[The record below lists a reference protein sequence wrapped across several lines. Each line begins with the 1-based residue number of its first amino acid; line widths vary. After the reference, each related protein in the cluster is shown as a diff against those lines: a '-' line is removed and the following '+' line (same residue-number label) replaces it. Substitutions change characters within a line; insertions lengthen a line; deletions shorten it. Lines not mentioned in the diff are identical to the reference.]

1 MTYKFFRLEEFNCT
15 HTNLNKMDHEFLVK
29 LDELREK
36 VGFPFRI
43 TSGYR
48 DATHPAEARKAEP
61 GTGTHCQ
68 GIAADIAVTNGL
80 DRLTLVREALKMDY
94 FKGVGIGDN
103 FVHLDGRTTTPVM
116 WTYYPK

>member
-15 HTNLNKMDHEFLVK
+15 HTNLNSMDHEFLVK
-29 LDELREK
+29 LDELRER
-36 VGFPFRI
+36 VGFPFII

-68 GIAADIAVTNGL
+68 GIAADIAVSNGFE
-80 DRLTLVREALKMDY
+80 RMNIVHEAIKMG
-94 FKGVGIGDN
+94 FSIGVAKG
-103 FVHLDGRTTTPVM
+103 FVHVDDRKTTPVM
-116 WTYYPK
+116 WTYS

>member
-1 MTYKFFRLEEFNCT
+1 MYKHFRLEEFNCT
-15 HTNLNKMDHEFLVK
+15 HTNRNEMDHEFLVK

-48 DATHPAEARKAEP
+48 DATHPAEARKKEP

-68 GIAADIAVTNGL
+68 GIAADIAVSNGFE
-80 DRLTLVREALKMDY
+80 RMNLVHEAIKMG
-94 FKGVGIGDN
+94 FSIGVAKT
-103 FVHLDGRTTTPVM
+103 FVHVDSRKTTPVM
-116 WTYYPK
+116 WTYG

>member
-15 HTNLNKMDHEFLVK
+15 HTNLNGMDPEFLVK

-68 GIAADIAVTNGL
+68 GIAADIAVSNGFE
-80 DRLTLVREALKMDY
+80 RMNIVHEAIKMG
-94 FKGVGIGDN
+94 FSIGVART
-103 FVHLDGRTTTPVM
+103 FVHVDGRKTTPVM
-116 WTYYPK
+116 WTYS

>member
-1 MTYKFFRLEEFNCT
+1 MYKHFRLEEFNCT
-15 HTNLNKMDHEFLVK
+15 HTNRNEMDHEFVVK

-48 DATHPAEARKAEP
+48 DATHPAEARKKEP

-68 GIAADIAVTNGL
+68 GIAADIAVSNGFE
-80 DRLTLVREALKMDY
+80 RMNLVHEAIKMG
-94 FKGVGIGDN
+94 FSIGVAKT
-103 FVHLDGRTTTPVM
+103 FVHVDSRKTTPVM
-116 WTYYPK
+116 WTYG

>member
-15 HTNLNKMDHEFLVK
+15 HTNRNEMDHEFLLK

-48 DATHPAEARKAEP
+48 DITHPSERNKP
-61 GTGTHCQ
+61 NGGGSHTQ
-68 GIAADIAVTNGL
+68 GIAADIAVSNGVE
-80 DRLTLVREALKMDY
+80 RMTIVKKALEMG
-94 FKGVGIGDN
+94 FTGIGVASS
-103 FVHLDGRTTTPVM
+103 FVHVDDRKTTPVM
-116 WTYYPK
+116 WTYS

>member
-68 GIAADIAVTNGL
+68 GIAADIAVSNGFE
-80 DRLTLVREALKMDY
+80 RMNIVHEAIKMG
-94 FKGVGIGDN
+94 FSIGVART
-103 FVHLDGRTTTPVM
+103 FVHVDNRKTTPVM
-116 WTYYPK
+116 WTYS

>member
-15 HTNLNKMDHEFLVK
+15 HTNKNEMDHEFLVK
-29 LDELREK
+29 LDELRER
-36 VGFPFRI
+36 VGFPFII

-68 GIAADIAVTNGL
+68 GIAADIAVSNGFE
-80 DRLTLVREALKMDY
+80 RMNIVHEAIKMG
-94 FKGVGIGDN
+94 FSIGVART
-103 FVHLDGRTTTPVM
+103 FVHVDDRKTTPVM
-116 WTYYPK
+116 WTYS

>member
-15 HTNLNKMDHEFLVK
+15 HTNRNEMDHEFLVK

-61 GTGTHCQ
+61 GTGYHCQ
-68 GIAADIAVTNGL
+68 GLAADIAVSNGFE
-80 DRLTLVREALKMDY
+80 RMNIVHEAIKMG
-94 FKGVGIGDN
+94 FSIGVART
-103 FVHLDGRTTTPVM
+103 FVHVDDRKTTPVM
-116 WTYYPK
+116 WTYS